1 MLGLLSFLILKRNI
15 PLLLFVSLVYVLSGG
30 VGNLID
36 RVCNN
41 GLVTDFINVGVGPI
55 RTGVFNVADMAITF
69 GAISIGLVAFKRDVN
84 EQSDSPK

>member
-1 MLGLLSFLILKRNI
+1 MMLGLLSFLILKRNI
-15 PLLLFVSLVYVLSGG
+15 PPLLFVSLVYVLSGG

-41 GLVTDFINVGVGPI
+41 GLVTDFINVGIGPI

-69 GAISIGLVAFKRDVN
+69 GAIAIGLLTFKVSAHVN
-84 EQSDSPK
+84 Q